1 MIVGVKLAALKDT
14 KGYEYAL
21 RFVLGGLATVFTG
34 LIAGR
39 YGPITGGLF
48 LAFPAIFCASVTLV
62 EKHERERK
70 QKLGLSGTRRGQE
83 AAAQEAAGTALGSF
97 GLLAFGGVIWLVLPR
112 TGTVW
117 SFVFAIAAWSLVSA
131 SLWWFRRYVRFRRA
145 APESR

>member
-1 MIVGVKLAALKDT
+1 VIVEVKLSALKNT

-34 LIAGR
+34 LIASL

-70 QKLGLSGTRRGQE
+70 QKLGLRGTRRGQE

-97 GLLAFGGVIWLVLPR
+97 GLIAFGGVIWLVLP
-112 TGTVW
+112 TAGTIW
-117 SFVFAIAAWSLVSA
+117 SFAFAIAAWSLVST
-131 SLWWFRRYVRFRRA
+131 SLWWFRRYLRFHGA
-145 APESR
+145 TPESR